1 MITNLKSIKCWK
13 IKMEEKSLEGRIL
26 FFKKRKTIFFLKKK
40 RCFTLHMNSEAL

>member
-26 FFKKRKTIFFLKKK
+26 FLKKEKQLFLKTE